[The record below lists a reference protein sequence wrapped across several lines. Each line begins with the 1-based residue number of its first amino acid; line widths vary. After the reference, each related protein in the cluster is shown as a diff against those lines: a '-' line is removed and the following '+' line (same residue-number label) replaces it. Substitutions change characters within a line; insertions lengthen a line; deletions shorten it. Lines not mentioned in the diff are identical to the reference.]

1 LSNRSRLYCH
11 VLFYSFFIF
20 STQLL
25 HHTFSPIAAVAE
37 RGPEN
42 DSNGHNDGD
51 NADEDF
57 EEQNTIKI
65 CCSWGHNLL
74 DGILTYYTD
83 TESSTKRQQADVR
96 NAVQEW
102 DRNIDP
108 LKLEETFNEKDGDIQ
123 IEFQEEY
130 EGNGREERAVG
141 QSINKFDNS
150 SFIDKVQ
157 IIVYRGTSEY
167 KFDEDM
173 VQRIVEHELG
183 HALGLGHANFDGNLM
198 AEKVNDGTEDVS
210 ECEVKAVLKANYWKL
225 IADGSE
231 PVMSE
236 KNGVVCTE

>member
-1 LSNRSRLYCH
+1 M
-11 VLFYSFFIF
+11 F
-20 STQLL
+20 STVAATPCL
-25 HHTFSPIAAVAE
+25 FSIAAVAE
-37 RGPEN
+37 REQENNN
-42 DSNGHNDGD
+42 DSNNTH
-51 NADEDF
+51 EDF
-57 EEQNTIKI
+57 EVQNIIKI
-65 CCSWGHNLL
+65 CCTWGLNLL

-83 TESSTKRQQADVR
+83 TKSSTKQQQDEVR

-108 LKLEETFNEKDGDIQ
+108 LKLKESLNEKDGDIL

-130 EGNGREERAVG
+130 EGNGREERALG

-173 VQRIVEHELG
+173 IQRIVEHEMG

-198 AEKVNDGTEDVS
+198 AERVNDGTENVS

-225 IADGSE
+225 IADGSD

-236 KNGVVCTE
+236 KNWIVCTE